1 MVILLH
7 TCFCTQLHTNW
18 RTCAHTNS
26 LRIHNVSGANFEKYG
41 YVAKIRRGKLKNFVE
56 CLAFYLC
63 VMVWKKDFL
72 CSCPVERKGYCI
84 SSIFFL
90 YFNPKVCKRLPRVK
104 NHKSEKKSWQISL
117 FSSNFQFPILM

>member
-63 VMVWKKDFL
+63 VLVWKKDFL
-72 CSCPVERKGYCI
+72 CCCPVERKGYCI
-84 SSIFFL
+84 SIIAFLFIFTKK
-90 YFNPKVCKRLPRVK
+90 NVREHPKRCTWEIKSKIHMQKKVK
-104 NHKSEKKSWQISL
+104 VKHQS
-117 FSSNFQFPILM
+117 